1 MSKVKI
7 MTADEA
13 VKLVEDGMTISTN
26 GFVACDLPE
35 ELTSALEKRF
45 LETGSPKHLTYLYA
59 AGQGN
64 RDGSGADHFA
74 HEGMVDTVIAGH
86 YNMAPKLGE
95 LIMQNK
101 IKAYNLPQGTL
112 PSCTVISPQKKIGTL
127 TPRRPLYVCRSPG

>member
-1 MSKVKI
+1 MAKVKI
-7 MTADEA
+7 LTAAEA
-13 VKLVEDGMTISTN
+13 ANLVEDGMTVSTN

-45 LETGSPKHLTYLYA
+45 LETGSPKNLTYFYA

-74 HEGMVDTVIAGH
+74 HEGMTSTVIAGH

-95 LIMQNK
+95 LIMQNRSK
-101 IKAYNLPQGTL
+101 PITFLRVLYHSFIVILLPRNL
-112 PSCTVISPQKKIGTL
+112 V
-127 TPRRPLYVCRSPG
+127 LYTCWSLYIC

>member
-1 MSKVKI
+1 MAKVKI
-7 MTADEA
+7 LTAAEA
-13 VKLVEDGMTISTN
+13 ANLVEDGMTVSTN

-45 LETGSPKHLTYLYA
+45 LETGSPKNLTYFYA

-74 HEGMVDTVIAGH
+74 HEGMTSTVIAGH

-95 LIMQNK
+95 LSCK
-101 IKAYNLPQGTL
+101 IRSKPITFLRVLYHSFIVILLPRNLVL
-112 PSCTVISPQKKIGTL
+112 
-127 TPRRPLYVCRSPG
+127 